1 MSCVVYREGKGH
13 FEHGIEC
20 EVARVDVEHLEAHLN
35 SGWSVNPP
43 GYVTEAADD
52 DDGLDEIRAAAKAA
66 GIEGWDTKRIKTLKA
81 ALAELG

>member
-20 EVARVDVEHLEAHLN
+20 EAARVDIDQLEAHLN

-43 GYVTEAADD
+43 GYVTEVADEDPADD
-52 DDGLDEIRAAAKAA
+52 TRAAAKAA

-81 ALAELG
+81 ALAELE

>member
-1 MSCVVYREGKGH
+1 MSSVVYREGKGH
-13 FEHGIEC
+13 VEHGIEC
-20 EVARVDVEHLEAHLN
+20 EAAWVDIDQLEAHLN

-43 GYVTEAADD
+43 GYVTEVIEEDPAD
-52 DDGLDEIRAAAKAA
+52 ETRAAAKAA